1 MLAGAMSVRMSSDRP
16 RRGVTHRDDDAAL
29 EQTAGTRAFRGGL
42 WQAATQISPFAFTL
56 VVSIIAA
63 RILGPDAMGRQSYIA
78 FVVVVAQTLLGGGL
92 ANALLRFT
100 GDLVGRGRESSVR
113 SLVRCTVPIS
123 LVAGGAGGLVL
134 LVVAALG
141 ATPTWA
147 WIYAAVATAAGVLSV
162 VPGNIL
168 LGTQQWRPFAYATL
182 VTGAVSVVATLVVL
196 ELGGGISGML
206 AVIAATAVVRFVW
219 IEVLARQLLA
229 TFGRV
234 PEPPAAM
241 RSEVLTFSLAMSLP
255 VILGLVV
262 NQRSE
267 FFILN
272 HYSSDNQIALYSIAF
287 SATAAL
293 IAVPRAIGAVLTP
306 SVAALVGSGE
316 TDRIRS
322 GFSRVLRLGLLFG
335 LPITGVGLA
344 LGPDLLQLLYGN
356 RYAGT
361 GDVLL
366 IVMLTVPLTPLAGA
380 SSALLVGYGRV
391 RAPLVVGTVAA
402 VTDIVLAVV
411 FVQQFDAIGAAIANT
426 CASVIGTA
434 LLLGAAV
441 RLVGRI
447 HLGWSSVLRIASIS
461 AAAAVAGRLVL
472 LAGDGVAM
480 FVLATVVLLV
490 VLAAG
495 AMTLRAVPEDDA
507 SFLIRVAGRRGRF
520 ARILDR
526 LSERPVRAPA

>member
-1 MLAGAMSVRMSSDRP
+1 MTASDGAGGATTAEADTTS
-16 RRGVTHRDDDAAL
+16 

-63 RILGPDAMGRQSYIA
+63 RILGPDEMGRQSYIA
-78 FVVVVAQTLLGGGL
+78 FVVVVMQAFLGGGL
-92 ANALLRFT
+92 GSALLRFT
-100 GDLVGRGRESSVR
+100 GDFLGRGREQSLR
-113 SLVRCTVPIS
+113 SLERCTLPVA
-123 LVAGGAGGLVL
+123 LVAGILGGLVL
-134 LVVAALG
+134 LVAAVLG
-141 ATPTWA
+141 ASPTWA
-147 WIYAAVATAAGVLSV
+147 WVYAAVATTAGVLSV
-162 VPGNIL
+162 VPGSIL
-168 LGTQQWRPFAYATL
+168 LGMQQWRPIAYASL
-182 VTGAVSVVATLVVL
+182 VTGAVSVVATLIVL
-196 ELGGGISGML
+196 ELGGGVSGML
-206 AVIAATAVVRFVW
+206 AVIAATAVVRYLW
-219 IEVLARQLLA
+219 IELLARRLLA
-229 TFGRV
+229 TFDRV
-234 PEPPAAM
+234 REPLAEM

-255 VILGLVV
+255 VILNLIV

-293 IAVPRAIGAVLTP
+293 IAIPRAIGGVLTP

-316 TDRIRS
+316 SDRIRG

-335 LPITGVGLA
+335 LPITGAGLA
-344 LGPDLLQLLYGN
+344 LGPELLQLLYGS

-391 RAPLVVGTVAA
+391 RAPLVVSAVAA
-402 VTDIVLAVV
+402 VADIVLAVV
-411 FVQQFDAIGAAIANT
+411 LVQQFDAIGAAIANT
-426 CASVIGTA
+426 CALVVATA

-441 RLVGRI
+441 RLVGGI
-447 HLGWSSVLRIASIS
+447 HLGWSSVLRIAGIS
-461 AAAAVAGRLVL
+461 AAAGGAARLVL
-472 LAGDGVAM
+472 LAGDGVGI
-480 FVLATVVLLV
+480 FVLATFVLLV
-490 VLAAG
+490 ALAAG
-495 AMTLRAVPEDDA
+495 AMTLRAVPSDDA

-520 ARILDR
+520 ARVVDR
-526 LSERPVRAPA
+526 VSERPLRASA